1 MQGRKGQGDN
11 GQNSLDHS
19 STTGYRFA
27 DKTGKY
33 QSVNGTGAYRFS
45 DLTGRQPV
53 IPKRPPGMERLD
65 QPPSMPRVARPEPRR
80 RERKPKTWKWWL
92 GALILSVFALIAI
105 SGIAYGATNFF
116 LAVSVSAGSAN
127 TASDFLSN
135 LQDANY
141 AQAYNDLG
149 PNITVQL
156 SQSSFAQ
163 AATADDR
170 CYGKVTNY
178 TEVNGSATSSADG
191 NTQSFTYT
199 ITRSKLTKPYQ
210 MQLTLQK
217 DAAGNWLITSYGND
231 LGPAPPPTSCR

>member
-1 MQGRKGQGDN
+1 MQGRKGQGEN

-33 QSVNGTGAYRFS
+33 QSVNGTGAYRLS

-92 GALILSVFALIAI
+92 GALILSVFVLIAI

-135 LQDANY
+135 LQDA
-141 AQAYNDLG
+141 
-149 PNITVQL
+149 
-156 SQSSFAQ
+156 
-163 AATADDR
+163 
-170 CYGKVTNY
+170 NY

-217 DAAGNWLITSYGND
+217 DATGNWLITSYGND
-231 LGPAPPPTSCR
+231 LGPAPPPASCK

>member
-11 GQNSLDHS
+11 GQGSLDHS

-33 QSVNGTGAYRFS
+33 QRVDGTGEYRFS
-45 DLTGRQPV
+45 DLPGRQPV
-53 IPKRPPGMERLD
+53 IPKRPPGIERLD
-65 QPPSMPRVARPEPRR
+65 QPPPTPRIARPEGRR

-105 SGIAYGATNFF
+105 GGIAYGVTNFF

-127 TASDFLSN
+127 TAGDFLSA
-135 LQDANY
+135 LQTANY
-141 AQAYNDLG
+141 TQAYSDLG
-149 PNITVQL
+149 PNITFQL
-156 SQSSFAQ
+156 NQSSFAQ
-163 AATADDR
+163 AAMADDR
-170 CYGKVTNY
+170 CYGQVTNY
-178 TEVNGSATSSADG
+178 TEVSGSATSSSDG

-199 ITRSKLTKPYQ
+199 ITRSKLTKPYR

-217 DAAGNWLITSYGND
+217 DATGNWLITSYGND
-231 LGPAPPPTSCR
+231 LGPAPPSASCK